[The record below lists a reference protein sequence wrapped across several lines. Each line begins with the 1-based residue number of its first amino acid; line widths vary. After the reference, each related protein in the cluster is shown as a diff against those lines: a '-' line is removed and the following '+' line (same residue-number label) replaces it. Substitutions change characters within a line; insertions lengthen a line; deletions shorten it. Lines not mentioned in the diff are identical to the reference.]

1 MNLFLGN
8 PKDVPYPKYDMNV
21 SYGNS
26 FYIANSSQQNQRWQA
41 EPMFPGCFHR
51 SAHVRERVSCFRTQ
65 WSRTEKKTSDEHHRA
80 TYFSITWNK
89 SSQKCHRLIV
99 RVLVATEVP
108 AVLVFGDRVLVPV
121 AATVETAATVACP
134 RTVLGH
140 NFPNLET
147 GRGNAKTESVV
158 SERREIFDVFAL
170 EVPTRPAPG
179 PGLGPGPGS
188 VTTITGPSKGTGLGS
203 TAASKTTTTTN
214 NKGTMR
220 KDRDKR
226 LLSPGNI

>member
-1 MNLFLGN
+1 MSLFLEN
-8 PKDVPYPKYDMNV
+8 PKDVPYPKFDMNL

-26 FYIANSSQQNQRWQA
+26 FYIANSSQQISADKRNQCFLGVSIGVHMWENA
-41 EPMFPGCFHR
+41 FPVFGR
-51 SAHVRERVSCFRTQ
+51 NDRVL
-65 WSRTEKKTSDEHHRA
+65 KKTWNEHHRA
-80 TYFSITWNK
+80 TYLSITWNK
-89 SSQKCHRLIV
+89 SNQKCHRLIV

-121 AATVETAATVACP
+121 AATVEIAATVACP
-134 RTVLGH
+134 RTVLGQ
-140 NFPNLET
+140 NFPNHET

-158 SERREIFDVFAL
+158 SERRETFDVFAL
-170 EVPTRPAPG
+170 EVPTRAAPG

-226 LLSPGNI
+226 PLSPGNI